1 MEELLR
7 KYLNQ
12 VSEDHPITYL
22 CIKLAWFYGVLGV
35 NSIKKL
41 NVF

>member
-7 KYLNQ
+7 KYLSQ
-12 VSEDHPITYL
+12 VSEDNSMTCL
-22 CIKLAWFYGVLGV
+22 CIKLALFCGILGV